1 MTLDGLL
8 RPNHGIDGTEPT
20 EASLPVPPFP
30 LHGRP
35 LPPACAWVGR
45 PPLNSAVQGR
55 LVGGASTCPW
65 VSAPACSSSA
75 LQGPV
80 SCAGGPWPHPPAA
93 VAAAGNGARQPTAAA
108 TDRQHTASAA
118 QHSVT
123 AARHAAL
130 RRQLVAARVRRL
142 PIPGRQHRSRPRLA
156 VLVHVV
162 HARLLDPVGL
172 QGGVGCRSLKGGR
185 VTALRPPALQPE
197 RQLPTRTGPL
207 RLVTHSAVARC
218 PHPGWHYLGSGRYC
232 CPCSRSG
239 RSESFHPPPLCSSQP
254 A

>member
-30 LHGRP
+30 LLGRP

-80 SCAGGPWPHPPAA
+80 SCAGGPWSHPP
-93 VAAAGNGARQPTAAA
+93 GR
-108 TDRQHTASAA
+108 RRRRRKRRSAA
-118 QHSVT
+118 H
-123 AARHAAL
+123 
-130 RRQLVAARVRRL
+130 RRRN
-142 PIPGRQHRSRPRLA
+142 
-156 VLVHVV
+156 
-162 HARLLDPVGL
+162 
-172 QGGVGCRSLKGGR
+172 
-185 VTALRPPALQPE
+185 RPPAHCLRRSALCHRRPA
-197 RQLPTRTGPL
+197 RRPASPTR
-207 RLVTHSAVARC
+207 RC
-218 PHPGWHYLGSGRYC
+218 PSAAPTNTRTPASQPTSTRC
-232 CPCSRSG
+232 ARPCRTCQAARSG
-239 RSESFHPPPLCSSQP
+239 RLARWGRVPVLERGEGDGAPTTRPT